1 MPELPAAHSN
11 LLHARLCG
19 KKRISSQASQACTC
33 LYTVAAS
40 SASASTVS
48 LVLPV
53 SPSSHVCHVA
63 STLLAVCNSTL
74 AIAHTMLSL
83 PWSSVCIASSI
94 DLGPMIGPPRDFQLG
109 FARKKPCLIDS
120 GVGHRWFGTI
130 GRLAKEEG
138 GMSCRATSKE
148 AVLEEAEARGKSN
161 NRKKAEEFVLSQVII
176 HPKSKISVTALTKIL
191 L

>member
-1 MPELPAAHSN
+1 MPELPVAHSN

-33 LYTVAAS
+33 LYTVAAC

-48 LVLPV
+48 QACRSVHQAMSATSPVLFFPSETAR
-53 SPSSHVCHVA
+53 SPSLIRCCHCRGP
-63 STLLAVCNSTL
+63 LY
-74 AIAHTMLSL
+74 
-83 PWSSVCIASSI
+83 ASSI
-94 DLGPMIGPPRDFQLG
+94 DLGPMIGPPREFQLG

-161 NRKKAEEFVLSQVII
+161 NRKKAEEFIPSQVII